1 MMLLWVLVIFTQ
13 LEGGSAADGIQPLFL
28 EQHVLEGADVSLS
41 CNYSGAGV
49 QGFQWYR
56 QYPGSSPEF
65 LLYIYPSGGGS
76 AADGIQPLFSEQ
88 HVLEG
93 ADVSLSC
100 NYSGT
105 NVQNFQWYRQYPGSS
120 PENLLVVVSEPE
132 SRGRL
137 KAEVYKNLNRLDL
150 KISSAAVSDS
160 CLLLPCTP
168 YGPAGMFWVIIVFV
182 SDVSS
187 YELTP
192 LPAEVHVLEGSVTV
206 TLSWSY
212 SGTNILAFQWYR
224 QNPNSA
230 PEYFSQ
236 AFENRDYHDNGRR
249 ITVHKDLKR
258 LDLEMFY
265 PAQSDSALYYCTLV
279 TTVTGK
285 PPTLYRNTTQA
296 DKHSK
301 HL

>member
-1 MMLLWVLVIFTQ
+1 
-13 LEGGSAADGIQPLFL
+13 
-28 EQHVLEGADVSLS
+28 
-41 CNYSGAGV
+41 
-49 QGFQWYR
+49 
-56 QYPGSSPEF
+56 
-65 LLYIYPSGGGS
+65 
-76 AADGIQPLFSEQ
+76 
-88 HVLEG
+88 
-93 ADVSLSC
+93 
-100 NYSGT
+100 
-105 NVQNFQWYRQYPGSS
+105 
-120 PENLLVVVSEPE
+120 
-132 SRGRL
+132 
-137 KAEVYKNLNRLDL
+137 
-150 KISSAAVSDS
+150 
-160 CLLLPCTP
+160 
-168 YGPAGMFWVIIVFV
+168 MFWVIIVFV

-192 LPAEVHVLEGSVTV
+192 LSAEVHVLEGSVTV

-212 SGTNILAFQWYR
+212 SGTNILAYQWYR

-230 PEYFSQ
+230 PECFSQ

-279 TTVTGK
+279 TTVTGQ